1 LPDVAHAVRAL
12 RLKIV
17 EKHAGC
23 LAVAEAARAAAAGP
37 ATRPPTD
44 ALNALMAGKKMQQ
57 ASNRAEAAVKAAVAR
72 RDALSVQLAEAE
84 LDVVTLTA
92 AAQSGGR
99 LSTAAERQR
108 KVPRPA
114 PAVANIRDIPL
125 GSGYVERERE
135 GEEQERRAVR
145 IDATASQLQPRTG
158 EDGCLQ
164 HWHRGLI
171 SAVQSW
177 ARGCKAHV
185 VYMLIA
191 LVSTEHG
198 FGIEAEVRERL
209 AGEQLRDAETTYM
222 CVVVTQMCCLNCIY
236 EPQNAQFFSPPA
248 VSPPA
253 RRLRRALPNRPMQ

>member
-1 LPDVAHAVRAL
+1 
-12 RLKIV
+12 
-17 EKHAGC
+17 
-23 LAVAEAARAAAAGP
+23 
-37 ATRPPTD
+37 
-44 ALNALMAGKKMQQ
+44 
-57 ASNRAEAAVKAAVAR
+57 
-72 RDALSVQLAEAE
+72 
-84 LDVVTLTA
+84 
-92 AAQSGGR
+92 
-99 LSTAAERQR
+99 
-108 KVPRPA
+108 
-114 PAVANIRDIPL
+114 
-125 GSGYVERERE
+125 
-135 GEEQERRAVR
+135 VR

-222 CVVVTQMCCLNCIY
+222 CVVVTQMCCLNSLKT
-236 EPQNAQFFSPPA
+236 PKNF
-248 VSPPA
+248 
-253 RRLRRALPNRPMQ
+253 RLRRFRLWRGACGEHYQTGLCSDPGSP